1 MEAEFQSIE
10 RILEIYLARSKA
22 ALDALASE
30 DWDRFDSAIR
40 WRNAAFH
47 NFRAADHV
55 ARLQRSDYLSLP
67 GLQQL
72 GQNLQETD
80 LMLTQ
85 AIEKQR
91 DRLNQK
97 LIKMS
102 RNRARISKFHSGLQ
116 DQSGFQKTV

>member
-1 MEAEFQSIE
+1 MEAEFQSIK
-10 RILEIYLARSKA
+10 RILEIYLARSKT

-30 DWDRFDSAIR
+30 DWDSFDSAMR

-47 NFRAADHV
+47 NFRAADHL
-55 ARLQRSDYLSLP
+55 AQLKRSDYLSLP
-67 GLQQL
+67 DLQQL
-72 GQNLQETD
+72 GQGLQQTD
-80 LMLTQ
+80 QMLTQ
-85 AIEKQR
+85 AIEKQQ

-102 RNRARISKFHSGLQ
+102 RNRARISKFHSGVQ

>member
-30 DWDRFDSAIR
+30 DWDSFDSAMR

-55 ARLQRSDYLSLP
+55 ARLKRSDYLSLP

-102 RNRARISKFHSGLQ
+102 RNRARISKFHSGVQ